1 MIEKEDKRVWT
12 IRGVS
17 EETRRLFNAA
27 AALDGENIGRL
38 ADRVLKAEAER
49 IFREH
54 GYSIPAPSKDAP

>member
-1 MIEKEDKRVWT
+1 MKGNDNKAVWT

-17 EETRRLFNAA
+17 EETRRFFNAA

-49 IFREH
+49 IFRKH
-54 GYSIPAPSKDAP
+54 GYSIPAPSKDAL